1 MTARPTVLVVDDEEA
16 IRKTLK
22 LCLESSGYTAVLA
35 PSGEAALAMA
45 RRQPPDVALVDLRL
59 GGMDGL
65 AVTRTLAEEAPGVAI
80 VLMTA
85 YATIDNA
92 VEAMRAGASDYLAKP
107 FNLKELL
114 LRVGALA
121 RRARPAGAGED
132 VLAFAGNEVDF
143 RKLVARNWR
152 GDSVELTA
160 TEAKLLR
167 LLASRPDTVVP
178 RREIVSTLYGPGAP
192 MTHRTLDNL
201 VLALRKTFERNQGE
215 PRHFLT
221 VRGVGIRFVPS

>member
-1 MTARPTVLVVDDEEA
+1 MTRWCLVVEDEAPLGEM
-16 IRKTLK
+16 ICDNLQIEGWGTE
-22 LCLESSGYTAVLA
+22 LCTD
-35 PSGEAALAMA
+35 GEAALK
-45 RRQPPDVALVDLRL
+45 RLERGGVDLVVL
-59 GGMDGL
+59 DIMLPIKDGF
-65 AVTRTLAEEAPGVAI
+65 E
-80 VLMTA
+80 VLQ
-85 YATIDNA
+85 
-92 VEAMRAGASDYLAKP
+92 AMRKRGDATPVLILSARAGDKDKIRGLELQADDYLAKP